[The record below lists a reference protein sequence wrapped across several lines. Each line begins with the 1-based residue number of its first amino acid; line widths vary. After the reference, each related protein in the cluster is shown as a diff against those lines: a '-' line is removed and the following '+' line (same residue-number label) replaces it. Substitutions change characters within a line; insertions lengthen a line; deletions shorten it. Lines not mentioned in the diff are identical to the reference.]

1 MANGESGEVP
11 GAIRLMVKVWGAFSA
26 LLSIGFGVF
35 VMITVTP
42 ICLAAGAIMV
52 TSGLVILTFEA
63 PVLCFKI
70 EAIAKLSKWIE
81 EHLKFWI
88 RAFIY
93 FCFALLPFLMCRE
106 LSTFI
111 GSGAVMVTAALYGV
125 MAIGRKGQGPSGSKS
140 NDDDVEMKESLVDS
154 QGDPKELGSPS

>member
-1 MANGESGEVP
+1 MATDQSAEVP

-52 TSGLVILTFEA
+52 TSGLMVLTLEA

-70 EAIAKLSKWIE
+70 EAFAKLSKWVE
-81 EHLKFWI
+81 DHVRFWI

-93 FCFALLPFLMCRE
+93 LCFALLPFVMCRE

-111 GSGAVMVTAALYGV
+111 GSGSVMVTAALYGV
-125 MAIGRKGQGPSGSKS
+125 MAIGKKGQATSQSKP

-154 QGDPKELGSPS
+154 KGDPKELGSPS